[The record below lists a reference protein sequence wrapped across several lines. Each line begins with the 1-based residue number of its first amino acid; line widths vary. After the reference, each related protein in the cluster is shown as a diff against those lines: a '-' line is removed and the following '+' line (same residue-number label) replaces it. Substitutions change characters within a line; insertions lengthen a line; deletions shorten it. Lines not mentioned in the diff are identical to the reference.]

1 MLRVLCIVIH
11 PCQKKRGLTL
21 YTLYAENQ
29 TTSDYYPLQGDFRHL
44 NYNDVTPIVYI
55 MTIHDNIMPPGQVI
69 DTLLI
74 QGGQMTQQSLA
85 DALNVSRKTVN
96 GLIRGHSGLTADMAV
111 RLEKITLVP
120 ADAWLGLQMRHDV
133 FKAKQKLS
141 QNPVAAR
148 LRPLPV
154 AKKLTQWRSMTPGQR
169 DFGEATPARV

>member
-1 MLRVLCIVIH
+1 
-11 PCQKKRGLTL
+11 
-21 YTLYAENQ
+21 
-29 TTSDYYPLQGDFRHL
+29 
-44 NYNDVTPIVYI
+44 

-120 ADAWLGLQMRHDV
+120 ADAWLGLQMRHDI

-154 AKKLTQWRSMTPGQR
+154 AKKLTQWSSMTPGQR
-169 DFGEATPARV
+169 DLEKQRQRESDFELLKAGKKTPEAINQKNAFLSGAGLYVELPFFTKDGS

>member
-1 MLRVLCIVIH
+1 
-11 PCQKKRGLTL
+11 
-21 YTLYAENQ
+21 
-29 TTSDYYPLQGDFRHL
+29 
-44 NYNDVTPIVYI
+44 
-55 MTIHDNIMPPGQVI
+55 MTIYDNIMLPGQVI

-169 DFGEATPARV
+169 DLEKQRQRESDFELLKTGKKTPEAINQENSFLSGAGLHVELPFFTKDGS

>member
-1 MLRVLCIVIH
+1 
-11 PCQKKRGLTL
+11 
-21 YTLYAENQ
+21 
-29 TTSDYYPLQGDFRHL
+29 
-44 NYNDVTPIVYI
+44 

-154 AKKLTQWRSMTPGQR
+154 AKKLTQWRSMIPGQR
-169 DFGEATPARV
+169 DLEKQRQRESDFELLKAGKKTPAAINQKNAFLSGAGLHVELPFFTKDGS

>member
-1 MLRVLCIVIH
+1 
-11 PCQKKRGLTL
+11 
-21 YTLYAENQ
+21 
-29 TTSDYYPLQGDFRHL
+29 
-44 NYNDVTPIVYI
+44 
-55 MTIHDNIMPPGQVI
+55 MTIYDNIMLPGQVI

-154 AKKLTQWRSMTPGQR
+154 AKKLTQWHSMTPGQR
-169 DFGEATPARV
+169 DLEKQRQRESDFELLKTGKKTPEAINQKNAFLSGAGLHVELPFFTKDGS

>member
-1 MLRVLCIVIH
+1 
-11 PCQKKRGLTL
+11 
-21 YTLYAENQ
+21 
-29 TTSDYYPLQGDFRHL
+29 
-44 NYNDVTPIVYI
+44 

-169 DFGEATPARV
+169 DLEKQRQRESDFELLKAGKKTPEAINQKNAFLSGADLHVELPFFTKDGS